1 MVSIMLQLF
10 LDDTPTIRH
19 RGKMGTYMDK
29 YGMGWLL
36 DQNNHEIDHFIQ
48 EIDNYQEMDNNH
60 EIDNNREIVKDHEIY
75 NDQKIHNDHEMKHLF
90 IRNQMEFLG

>member
-1 MVSIMLQLF
+1 MLQLF

-36 DQNNHEIDHFIQ
+36 DQNNHEIDK
-48 EIDNYQEMDNNH
+48 EDRLPLLEELDIDVSGIKYKINCVLMPYGNNPNLNRSELKDNPG
-60 EIDNNREIVKDHEIY
+60 I
-75 NDQKIHNDHEMKHLF
+75 
-90 IRNQMEFLG
+90 